1 MEKSKAK
8 KYPGKG
14 RVELRELYVVP
25 LEKKDAEPVEVDGE
39 EFMILLVEDKDAVAI
54 ERYDF
59 LKLVDVRMD
68 APKGRIRIYP
78 AMGCKKIVYDYE
90 KHSVESVREK
100 KEQEVIKNRQ

>member
-1 MEKSKAK
+1 MPEKKERRQMEKSKAK

-14 RVELRELYVVP
+14 RVELRELYVEP
-25 LEKKDAEPVEVDGE
+25 LGKKDAEPVEVDGE
-39 EFMILLVEDKDAVAI
+39 EFMILLVEDKDAVAV
-54 ERYDF
+54 ERYDL

-68 APKGRIRIYP
+68 APGGRIRIYP

-100 KEQEVIKNRQ
+100 K